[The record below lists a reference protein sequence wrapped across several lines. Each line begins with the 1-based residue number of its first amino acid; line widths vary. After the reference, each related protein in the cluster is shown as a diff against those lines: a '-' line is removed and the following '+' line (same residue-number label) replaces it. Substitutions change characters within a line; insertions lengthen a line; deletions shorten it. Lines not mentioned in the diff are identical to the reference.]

1 MERGRYSRGK
11 ELVEDHLVYIL
22 LKSGTLRFSQSAGCT
37 KELAQTIIKDI
48 SLTDALFWGT
58 RAPFGVLSQ
67 PCSSESCGHQ
77 SAKVNEVVQFFG
89 PIALRKAPAFD
100 VFFCCFGPFWSIEDA
115 RKLDYL
121 KYLKIFV
128 VRGGESFH
136 NQSHV

>member
-37 KELAQTIIKDI
+37 KELAQTMR
-48 SLTDALFWGT
+48 FFGVGT
-58 RAPFGVLSQ
+58 RAPFGVLSR

-100 VFFCCFGPFWSIEDA
+100 VFFCCFGPFWSKEDA
-115 RKLDYL
+115 KKLDYL
-121 KYLKIFV
+121 EYLKIFV